1 MYVPDDLTAS
11 IHLWAS
17 QENSQWVRALRR
29 QATFLLR
36 ISLTGHGDLV
46 TFAFNFFFNLGVFI
60 IKTNRTW
67 FSRSGSETKK
77 DEGGARPELAT
88 LAGMIEIVRKG

>member
-1 MYVPDDLTAS
+1 MSPQVGLVVPDELAAL

-17 QENSQWVRALRR
+17 QENSQWVRTLRR

-46 TFAFNFFFNLGVFI
+46 TFAFKFFFNLGVFI
-60 IKTNRTW
+60 K
-67 FSRSGSETKK
+67 E
-77 DEGGARPELAT
+77 
-88 LAGMIEIVRKG
+88 